1 MADPPLSPLDMWLD
15 RLSKI
20 AGILVPVVL
29 AVVGGWYNV
38 KKDQSDAY
46 QQQWDNTQKQY
57 SNVTA
62 LVPWL
67 TSQNP
72 VAVSAGLAIFTSEA
86 KSRQAPLDL
95 VQAISNISIEQPK
108 LAGAV
113 QNALDAAKVQM
124 GSECKFNPN
133 GIYVHVANSTEQL
146 ASGQQLANFLRS
158 AGFTVQGVQ
167 RVDVAPTS
175 TQLRYYFSDA
185 NTTQATAIADNL
197 KKHGFGKVDLVNLS
211 PKYLKAGCPPPGIYE
226 LWIGTA
232 TPLAAD
238 GSETK

>member
-1 MADPPLSPLDMWLD
+1 MPDLPLSPLDKWLD

-46 QQQWDNTQKQY
+46 QQQWDNAQKQY

-67 TSQNP
+67 ISKDP

-86 KSRQAPLDL
+86 KSGQSPLDL
-95 VQAISNISIEQPK
+95 FQTISNIANEQPK

-124 GSECKFNPN
+124 ASECKFNPD
-133 GIYVHVANSTEQL
+133 GLYIHVANSAEQL
-146 ASGQQLANFLRS
+146 ASGQQLETFLRN
-158 AGFTVQGVQ
+158 AGFIVQGVQ
-167 RVDVAPTS
+167 RVDVAPNKN
-175 TQLRYYFSDA
+175 QLRYYFSDA
-185 NTTQATAIADNL
+185 NTQEATKIIDKL
-197 KKHGFGKVDLVNLS
+197 ESHGFGKVDTANLS
-211 PKYLKAGCPPPGIYE
+211 PSYLKQGCRPPGIYE
-226 LWIGTA
+226 LWIGTS

-238 GSETK
+238 GAGTK